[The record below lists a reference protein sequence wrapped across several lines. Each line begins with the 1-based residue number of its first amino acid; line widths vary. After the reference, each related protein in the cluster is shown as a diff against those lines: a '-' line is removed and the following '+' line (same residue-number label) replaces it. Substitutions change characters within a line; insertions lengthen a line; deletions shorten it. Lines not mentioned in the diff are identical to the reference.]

1 MEMGDSSLGQPTHRQ
16 EMLAFLA
23 ALAFACVATTGLVEQ
38 RLAPDSHVSLWIGAA
53 SLACALQLFLS
64 ARPTIGV
71 CQHTWTKIHG
81 AQVLGA
87 ATGVLVIHTLVAVK
101 LVPHDPS
108 LVESPAQLVNDAV
121 LVGGVLALVWA
132 VVAPA
137 LRSRLIWF
145 AIALV
150 PSFVYFRTPIY
161 WHCDR
166 FAGFPVQ
173 HYVAAQLTVAF
184 DVAVALAAYLATDRR
199 AA

>member
-1 MEMGDSSLGQPTHRQ
+1 MGDASLDKRQ
-16 EMLAFLA
+16 EMLAFVA

-38 RLAPDSHVSLWIGAA
+38 RLAPDAHVSFWIAAA
-53 SLACALQLFLS
+53 SLVCALQLFLS
-64 ARPTIGV
+64 ARSAT
-71 CQHTWTKIHG
+71 QLWTKIH
-81 AQVLGA
+81 AAHVLGA
-87 ATGVLVIHTLVAVK
+87 TVGVLGIHTLVAVK
-101 LVPHDPS
+101 VLPHDPA
-108 LVESPAQLVNDAV
+108 LVECPAQLVNDAV

-132 VVAPA
+132 AA
-137 LRSRLIWF
+137 ARAMRSRLLWF

-150 PSFVYFRTPIY
+150 PSLAYFRTPLY

-184 DVAVALAAYLATDRR
+184 DAAVALAAYLATDRR

>member
-1 MEMGDSSLGQPTHRQ
+1 MGESSLGQPSHRQ

-38 RLAPDSHVSLWIGAA
+38 RLAPGSHVSIWIGVA

-64 ARPTIGV
+64 ARG
-71 CQHTWTKIHG
+71 HGGHTKIHA
-81 AQVLGA
+81 AQLLGA
-87 ATGVLVIHTLVAVK
+87 ATGVVAVHTLVAVK
-101 LVPHDPS
+101 LVPHDPA

-132 VVAPA
+132 VVAPG
-137 LRSRLIWF
+137 LRSKLIWF

-150 PSFVYFRTPIY
+150 PSFAYFRTPIY

-173 HYVAAQLTVAF
+173 HYVAAQLTIAF
-184 DVAVALAAYLATDRR
+184 DAAVGLAAYLATDRR

>member
-1 MEMGDSSLGQPTHRQ
+1 MGEVSLGRPGRRQ
-16 EMLAFLA
+16 EMLAFVA
-23 ALAFACVATTGLVEQ
+23 ALAFACVATVGLVEQ
-38 RLAPDSHVSLWIGAA
+38 RLAPASRVSVWICAA
-53 SLACALQLFLS
+53 SLVCALQLVLS
-64 ARPTIGV
+64 ARVAG
-71 CQHTWTKIHG
+71 HTWTKIHA
-81 AQVLGA
+81 AQLVGA
-87 ATGVLVIHTLVAVK
+87 ATGVVAVHTLVAVK
-101 LVPHDPS
+101 LVPHDPA

-150 PSFVYFRTPIY
+150 PSFAYFRTPLY

-184 DVAVALAAYLATDRR
+184 DVAVALAAYLATGRR
-199 AA
+199 TA